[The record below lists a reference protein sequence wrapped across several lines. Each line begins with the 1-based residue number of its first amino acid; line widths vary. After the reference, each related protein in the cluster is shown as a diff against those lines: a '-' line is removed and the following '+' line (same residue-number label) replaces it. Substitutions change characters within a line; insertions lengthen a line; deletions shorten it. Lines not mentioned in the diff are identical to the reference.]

1 MRKSGALLRLLLI
14 LALLPALPAPRPA
27 EAQPAPEEKTV
38 RPGFAGVCTA
48 EQAAAIEEAF
58 VLAERR
64 VRRALELLEAE
75 PAAPEF
81 RRWFG
86 EAPVK
91 AVRTRLALVHG
102 ALTRRRPEDM
112 ACNVPRACQ
121 GAIVAYAMPATG
133 AMGFCPRFFRMPERG
148 LDSRFGTVVHELSH
162 VVADTEDFAYGP
174 RRAEALARE
183 NPGLAVRNADNLQ
196 YFVESVE
203 R

>member
-1 MRKSGALLRLLLI
+1 MRRWTVLSLAWLA
-14 LALLPALPAPRPA
+14 LALLPAPLPGL
-27 EAQPAPEEKTV
+27 AQPAPDPKTV

-48 EQAAAIEEAF
+48 EQAAVIEEAF
-58 VLAERR
+58 VAAERR
-64 VRRALELLEAE
+64 VRRALELLAAE
-75 PAAPEF
+75 PAMPEF
-81 RRWFG
+81 GRWFG
-86 EAPVK
+86 DGSAK
-91 AVRTRLALVHG
+91 AVRTRLTLILG
-102 ALTRRRPEDM
+102 ALTRHRPEDM
-112 ACNVPRACQ
+112 ACNVPRACE
-121 GAIVAYAMPATG
+121 GAIVAYASPATG

-196 YFVESVE
+196 YFVESLE